1 MDLFV
6 RKSNKNAIKMYESMG
21 YSTFR
26 TVVKYYSDDPTGV
39 SKNGEDALDM
49 RKPLDRDVDRR
60 HIREDGESYLVDPED
75 VF

>member
-1 MDLFV
+1 
-6 RKSNKNAIKMYESMG
+6 MYESMG

-39 SKNGEDALDM
+39 SKDGEDALDM
-49 RKPLDRDVDRR
+49 RKSLDRDKDGKHV
-60 HIREDGESYLVDPED
+60 RENGETFKVDPDD